1 MMKCTEILEI
11 CDKYGLECD
20 MSLLAHPVNPAYNY
34 EVYQVVLHRPGLFS
48 NTGGTAYLWKL
59 DDNLRGYVGKWYL
72 NAYRVADGT
81 VEIAE
86 DFDNRVAPHHIGDTD
101 PEWLETRLAE
111 LMQNLETFSQQMNEE
126 KILAARE
133 QLAHETELIQN
144 GQ

>member
-1 MMKCTEILEI
+1 MMQCTEILEI
-11 CDKYGLECD
+11 CAKYGLECD

-34 EVYQVVLHRPGLFS
+34 VVYQIELRRPGLFG
-48 NTGGTAYLWKL
+48 NNGMAYLWKL
-59 DDNLRGYVGKWYL
+59 DNNMRGNVGKWYL

-111 LMQNLETFSQQMNEE
+111 LMQNIETFSQQMNEE
-126 KILAARE
+126 KIMTARE

>member
-1 MMKCTEILEI
+1 MMQCTEILEI
-11 CDKYGLECD
+11 CTKYGLECD
-20 MSLLAHPVNPAYNY
+20 MSLLANPENPAYNY
-34 EVYQVVLHRPGLFS
+34 VVYQIELRRPGLF
-48 NTGGTAYLWKL
+48 GTNGSAYLWKL
-59 DDNLRGYVGKWYL
+59 DNTMRGSVGKWYL

-111 LMQNLETFSQQMNEE
+111 LMQNIETFSQQINAE

-133 QLAHETELIQN
+133 QLAHATELIKN
-144 GQ
+144 ES